1 MLEDTGF
8 GYEGMKT
15 RVSLIISINF
25 KVHILYFFLILLLNA
40 LFLELFLAIFCSW
53 EKINNFSRKK
63 VLSSFNKLTFGKPKF

>member
-25 KVHILYFFLILLLNA
+25 KVHILFIHFEVWEVLNY
-40 LFLELFLAIFCSW
+40 
-53 EKINNFSRKK
+53 
-63 VLSSFNKLTFGKPKF
+63 